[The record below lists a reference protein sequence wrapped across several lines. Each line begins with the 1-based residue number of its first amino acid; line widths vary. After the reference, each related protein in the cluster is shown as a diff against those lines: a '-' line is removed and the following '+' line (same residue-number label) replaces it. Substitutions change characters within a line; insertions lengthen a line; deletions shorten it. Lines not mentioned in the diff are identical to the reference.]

1 MPDLI
6 PIRELPDLCYYN
18 DPETVLHGDGQWEEV
33 SGGGGVTDHSLL
45 SGRSLSDQHPIGAVT
60 GLQGALDGKVSTSD
74 QRLSDARTP
83 TAHKVSHAT
92 GGTDPLTPADIG
104 AVPVEAVGM
113 QPGWVN
119 KGAWG
124 VGIQYHAGD
133 VVTTPQPFVAVSNNL
148 GDHPTDGSG
157 AWAPVTSGTALGPG
171 AWAPVTSGT
180 ALGPGAAVSGGFSA
194 AVAPGSTA
202 SGDFCSAFGP
212 AASASG
218 DGSLS
223 VGTMSS
229 SSGALSAAVGYASAA
244 LGDLSAAVGPDATTS
259 GKEATAVGYTASA
272 SGEGSVALGAHAA
285 APNDGDVNLAGIITG
300 NNGYDSGVFD
310 PAPIVVLGGGIDLP
324 ETADVTDPP
333 VGSWRLVSRPTG
345 LFIRADDG
353 AEIGPIDASTPQIN
367 ADWSASSGVAEILH
381 KPTIPSAPAD
391 IGARP
396 AGNVDWSEIDN
407 KPSIP
412 AAQVNSDWTAS
423 SGVAQ
428 ILHKPTIPSTPGDI
442 EAAPAVRTVGTGL
455 ATSGTVNLDM
465 AVLHGTIQ
473 TIALSGDVTFTTSNR
488 AAGREVTLILSAG
501 GASRTLAWPSW
512 LVVGTALPTT
522 LASGKTTVVTATCT
536 DTTDAATIAAGA
548 VQS

>member
-60 GLQGALDGKVSTSD
+60 GLQDALDAKVGDSD

-83 TAHKVSHAT
+83 TAHKASHAT
-92 GGTDPLTPADIG
+92 GGTDPLTPADID
-104 AVPVEAVGM
+104 AAD
-113 QPGWVN
+113 
-119 KGAWG
+119 AS
-124 VGIQYHAGD
+124 HAHD
-133 VVTTPQPFVAVSNNL
+133 AA
-148 GDHPTDGSG
+148 D
-157 AWAPVTSGTALGPG
+157 VTSGIIAPARLG
-171 AWAPVTSGT
+171 TGT
-180 ALGPGAAVSGGFSA
+180 AHSMTVLR
-194 AVAPGSTA
+194 
-202 SGDFCSAFGP
+202 
-212 AASASG
+212 G
-218 DGSLS
+218 DGTWDLNNWRTITIYQDQDAGLQPGDPLVFPLAEFPLGSNAIVTNQTNPSLNGFW
-223 VGTMSS
+223 V
-229 SSGALSAAVGYASAA
+229 AVGYDGNGGTLLEYDRAFAFNDIGSIFSI
-244 LGDLSAAVGPDATTS
+244 GFD
-259 GKEATAVGYTASA
+259 Y
-272 SGEGSVALGAHAA
+272 GSVGA
-285 APNDGDVNLAGIITG
+285 
-300 NNGYDSGVFD
+300 
-310 PAPIVVLGGGIDLP
+310 
-324 ETADVTDPP
+324 
-333 VGSWRLVSRPTG
+333 
-345 LFIRADDG
+345 
-353 AEIGPIDASTPQIN
+353 
-367 ADWSASSGVAEILH
+367 
-381 KPTIPSAPAD
+381 PTIRRCSYTFVFLLVLD
-391 IGARP
+391 Q
-396 AGNVDWSEIDN
+396 
-407 KPSIP
+407 
-412 AAQVNSDWTAS
+412 QVNSDWTAS

>member
-60 GLQGALDGKVSTSD
+60 GLQDALDAKVGDSD

-83 TAHKVSHAT
+83 TAHKASHAT
-92 GGTDPLTPADIG
+92 GGTDPLTPADID
-104 AVPVEAVGM
+104 AAD
-113 QPGWVN
+113 
-119 KGAWG
+119 AS
-124 VGIQYHAGD
+124 HAHD
-133 VVTTPQPFVAVSNNL
+133 AA
-148 GDHPTDGSG
+148 D
-157 AWAPVTSGTALGPG
+157 VTSGIIAPARLG
-171 AWAPVTSGT
+171 TGT
-180 ALGPGAAVSGGFSA
+180 AHSMTVLR
-194 AVAPGSTA
+194 
-202 SGDFCSAFGP
+202 
-212 AASASG
+212 G
-218 DGSLS
+218 DGTWDLNNWRTITIYLDQDAGLQPGDPLVFPLAEFPLGSNAIVTNQTNPSLNGFW
-223 VGTMSS
+223 V
-229 SSGALSAAVGYASAA
+229 AVGYDGNGGTLLEYDRAFAFNDIGSIFSI
-244 LGDLSAAVGPDATTS
+244 GFD
-259 GKEATAVGYTASA
+259 Y
-272 SGEGSVALGAHAA
+272 GSVGA
-285 APNDGDVNLAGIITG
+285 PTIRRCSYTFVFLLVPSLDGTEAGR
-300 NNGYDSGVFD
+300 F
-310 PAPIVVLGGGIDLP
+310 L
-324 ETADVTDPP
+324 
-333 VGSWRLVSRPTG
+333 R
-345 LFIRADDG
+345 DDG
-353 AEIGPIDASTPQIN
+353 A
-367 ADWSASSGVAEILH
+367 WVAL
-381 KPTIPSAPAD
+381 PTIPSAPAD

>member
-60 GLQGALDGKVSTSD
+60 GLQDALDAKVGDSD

-83 TAHKVSHAT
+83 TAHKASHAT
-92 GGTDPLTPADIG
+92 GGTDPLTPA
-104 AVPVEAVGM
+104 
-113 QPGWVN
+113 
-119 KGAWG
+119 
-124 VGIQYHAGD
+124 
-133 VVTTPQPFVAVSNNL
+133 
-148 GDHPTDGSG
+148 
-157 AWAPVTSGTALGPG
+157 
-171 AWAPVTSGT
+171 
-180 ALGPGAAVSGGFSA
+180 
-194 AVAPGSTA
+194 
-202 SGDFCSAFGP
+202 
-212 AASASG
+212 
-218 DGSLS
+218 
-223 VGTMSS
+223 
-229 SSGALSAAVGYASAA
+229 
-244 LGDLSAAVGPDATTS
+244 
-259 GKEATAVGYTASA
+259 
-272 SGEGSVALGAHAA
+272 
-285 APNDGDVNLAGIITG
+285 
-300 NNGYDSGVFD
+300 
-310 PAPIVVLGGGIDLP
+310 
-324 ETADVTDPP
+324 
-333 VGSWRLVSRPTG
+333 
-345 LFIRADDG
+345 
-353 AEIGPIDASTPQIN
+353 
-367 ADWSASSGVAEILH
+367 
-381 KPTIPSAPAD
+381 
-391 IGARP
+391 
-396 AGNVDWSEIDN
+396 
-407 KPSIP
+407 
-412 AAQVNSDWTAS
+412 
-423 SGVAQ
+423 
-428 ILHKPTIPSTPGDI
+428 DI